1 MANLYELQ
9 QKNVRVILLD
19 EKYELLNTLDSAIKA
34 VIYSLNAHMTGVK
47 ISEATRQGLA
57 RRRAEGVVL
66 GRPAGSRNVVYK
78 LTGKEA
84 IIDKM
89 LAERKSKSAIA
100 RKLKVHRCTLINW
113 LKRRDEKRR
122 GDM

>member
-19 EKYELLNTLDSAIKA
+19 EKYELLNTLDSAIQA

-57 RRRAEGVVL
+57 RRKAEGMTL
-66 GRPAGSRNVVYK
+66 GRPVGSKNKKYR
-78 LTGKEA
+78 LTGKDH
-84 IIDKM
+84 IIEQM
-89 LAERKSKSAIA
+89 LIEGKSKSAIA

-113 LKRRDEKRR
+113 LKKHEETIKV
-122 GDM
+122 